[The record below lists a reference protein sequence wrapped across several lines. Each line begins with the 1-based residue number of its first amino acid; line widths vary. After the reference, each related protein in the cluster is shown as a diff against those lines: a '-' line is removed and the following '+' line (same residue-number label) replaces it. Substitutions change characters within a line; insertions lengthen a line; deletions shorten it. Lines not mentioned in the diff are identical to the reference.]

1 MSEVE
6 DLRGASSVVRAICG
20 AAGTAARKESDAHD
34 NTAEMT
40 SKSTSSN
47 ADFRRAT
54 SSGSNGT

>member
-34 NTAEMT
+34 NTAEIT

-47 ADFRRAT
+47 AEF
-54 SSGSNGT
+54 